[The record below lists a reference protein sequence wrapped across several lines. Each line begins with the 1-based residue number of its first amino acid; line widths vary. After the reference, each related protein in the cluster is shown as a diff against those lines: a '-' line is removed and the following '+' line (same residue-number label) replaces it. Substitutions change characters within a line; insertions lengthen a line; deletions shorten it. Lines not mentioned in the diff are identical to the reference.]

1 MIMRTQDEKIREL
14 IAEQAA
20 EWHVAHSEGALS
32 PQQASAFMHWLRIS
46 PTHVAE
52 YLAIAALARDVSE
65 AARHST
71 ASVLDLAYKEES
83 VLPLRNDSAL
93 STRGVSSPQMHRA
106 FSSRRPHHVSQWP
119 RVPWLAMAASLLVA
133 SLAALAGVHWLGS
146 NSDVQTFSTGRG
158 EERSLQ
164 LSDNTLVQL
173 DSDSAITVRFDGS
186 RRQVVLNRGQAFFK
200 VFKDPARP
208 FSVRVGDSLIRDIG
222 TAFDVYQRKADTTI
236 TVAEGRVQVWSGPS
250 AGMPK
255 HWWSWLRPTGAPS
268 GAPMADL
275 RAGEQ
280 VRIASAGKVI
290 SQGAV
295 DMQQALAWTRG
306 RIAFDNE
313 VVAQVA
319 AEFNRYNNVQIS
331 MEDGSVGELPISGT
345 FNVHDVS
352 TFVAFLGTLPHVRV
366 EKRGDHILVGV
377 DREKKQH
384 IHE

>member
-1 MIMRTQDEKIREL
+1 MRTQDEKIREL
-14 IAEQAA
+14 VAEQAA
-20 EWHVAHSEGALS
+20 EWYVAHSDGELS
-32 PQQASAFMHWLRIS
+32 PQQARAFMHWLRIS

-71 ASVLDLAYKEES
+71 AAVLGLADEEGGAVQPLRNES
-83 VLPLRNDSAL
+83 VLSA
-93 STRGVSSPQMHRA
+93 GGISSPQMHRA
-106 FSSRRPHHVSQWP
+106 FSSHRSHHVSQWP

-133 SLAALAGVHWLGS
+133 SLAALAGVYWLGS
-146 NSDVQTFSTGRG
+146 NADVQTFSTGRG

-173 DSDSAITVRFDGS
+173 DSDSAITIRFDGS
-186 RRQVVLNRGQAFFK
+186 RRRVAVERGQAFFK
-200 VFKDPARP
+200 VFKDPERP
-208 FSVRVGDSLIRDIG
+208 FSVEVGDSLIRDIG
-222 TAFDVYQRKADTTI
+222 TAFDVYRRKADTTI
-236 TVAEGRVQVWSGPS
+236 TVAEGRVQVWNGPS
-250 AGMPK
+250 TRAPK
-255 HWWSWLRPTGAPS
+255 HWWWWSRPTSDSFGAPV
-268 GAPMADL
+268 AAL

-280 VRIASAGKVI
+280 VRIASTGKVI

-295 DMQQALAWTRG
+295 DMQQALAWTHG

-313 VVAQVA
+313 AVAQVA

-366 EKRGDHILVGV
+366 EKRGDHIFVGT
-377 DREKKQH
+377 DREKNRH
-384 IHE
+384 ARD

>member
-1 MIMRTQDEKIREL
+1 
-14 IAEQAA
+14 
-20 EWHVAHSEGALS
+20 
-32 PQQASAFMHWLRIS
+32 
-46 PTHVAE
+46 
-52 YLAIAALARDVSE
+52 
-65 AARHST
+65 
-71 ASVLDLAYKEES
+71 
-83 VLPLRNDSAL
+83 
-93 STRGVSSPQMHRA
+93 
-106 FSSRRPHHVSQWP
+106 
-119 RVPWLAMAASLLVA
+119 
-133 SLAALAGVHWLGS
+133 
-146 NSDVQTFSTGRG
+146 
-158 EERSLQ
+158 
-164 LSDNTLVQL
+164 
-173 DSDSAITVRFDGS
+173 
-186 RRQVVLNRGQAFFK
+186 
-200 VFKDPARP
+200 
-208 FSVRVGDSLIRDIG
+208 
-222 TAFDVYQRKADTTI
+222 
-236 TVAEGRVQVWSGPS
+236 
-250 AGMPK
+250 MPK
-255 HWWSWLRPTGAPS
+255 HWWSWWRPTGASS